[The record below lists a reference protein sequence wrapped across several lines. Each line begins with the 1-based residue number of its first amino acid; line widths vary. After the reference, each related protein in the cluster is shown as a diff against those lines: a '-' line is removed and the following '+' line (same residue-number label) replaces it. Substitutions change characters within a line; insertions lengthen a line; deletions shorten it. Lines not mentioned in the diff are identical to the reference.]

1 MRVDSDSGDFVS
13 VVRAGKAV
21 PSDNDILVAVE
32 VRCRGFAGRID
43 TCIVRA
49 AWSRFCDQL
58 SRLENGRKG
67 VATVES
73 MNPKELRL
81 SVLAT
86 RRAGQM
92 AIEGF
97 LGNSGDQEETLLSFS
112 SIFFDALLLPDFL
125 RAAWEI
131 AG

>member
-13 VVRAGKAV
+13 IVRAGKAV
-21 PSDNDILVAVE
+21 RSDNDILAAVE
-32 VRCRGFAGRID
+32 VRKRGFTGRVD
-43 TCIVRA
+43 TWIARA

-58 SRLENGRKG
+58 SRLEDGRKG

-73 MNPKELRL
+73 MSPKELRL

-86 RRAGQM
+86 RRAGHM

-97 LGNSGDQEETLLSFS
+97 VGESGAEGEALFSFS
-112 SIFFDALLLPDFL
+112 SIFFDVSLLPDFL
-125 RAAWEI
+125 SAAWEI